1 MDHRECLAAPAM
13 SAPPSPFGAADRS
26 FLIPRRQGQV
36 DLPRI
41 RASFRTLKPSNQ
53 RGCRLLL
60 GILSLVLLAPP
71 SKAQTTYTA
80 IQDVSSFGWLD
91 QYSLNTP
98 DFSFIGHNACVPT
111 SSVNVMTYL
120 QKAAPDYFGTDLT
133 GLMYADWI
141 DADTTLSAPG
151 YMNTSP
157 DSGTAYNRLHFGLN
171 KYVVQDLGFTE
182 VQFSGM
188 IPESVWSAT
197 PPPEPR
203 PATIADSLPTWQY
216 LYDSLTSGSGTVLG
230 LTYTSLTAGHAISLG
245 GFDWTDLNGD
255 GRIDFDENAQLH
267 FVDPLDPTRGTDP
280 IGGAKFTTGRIWE
293 VEIPDP
299 TNSAVVYNTLELAY
313 EQYHGTDLWG
323 GALGGSTSYGPASA
337 YLTTAVAMTVPEP
350 STYALLGLGGVAVI
364 MFLRRK
370 KTA

>member
-1 MDHRECLAAPAM
+1 MT
-13 SAPPSPFGAADRS
+13 SA
-26 FLIPRRQGQV
+26 
-36 DLPRI
+36 
-41 RASFRTLKPSNQ
+41 NQ
-53 RGCRLLL
+53 RVCRLLFGVL
-60 GILSLVLLAPP
+60 TLALLAPP
-71 SKAQTTYTA
+71 SKAQNTYTA

-133 GLMYADWI
+133 GLTYADWI

-188 IPESVWSAT
+188 IPESVWSNT

-203 PATIADSLPTWQY
+203 PVTIADSLPTWQY

-255 GRIDFDENAQLH
+255 GRIDFDENALLH
-267 FVDPLDPTRGTDP
+267 FVDPLDSTRGTDP
-280 IGGAKFTTGRIWE
+280 DPIGAAKFTTGRIWE

-313 EQYHGTDLWG
+313 SQYQGTDLWG
-323 GALGGSTSYGPASA
+323 GLSGGVGSDYRLAGA
-337 YLTTAVAMTVPEP
+337 YLTAAVAMAVPEP
-350 STYALLGLGGVAVI
+350 STYALLAISTAGLVGFV
-364 MFLRRK
+364 LRRRRP
-370 KTA
+370 